1 MKQEN
6 ITKRVQNYAEALF
19 KTASDQNNLHAIHE
33 DLKNLREAFGENN
46 LQKELN
52 SPILKESQKKE
63 LFNLLDKKFR
73 LNRTTFNFLYIL
85 AENSNIDLISQI
97 IDTFDDMVLQKEGF
111 LKVLVETAQELT
123 QAQEKKLK
131 DGLEKKLKKEVILSY
146 KLNENL
152 LGGLIL
158 HYQSI
163 QIDDSLKSKLST
175 LEKLMKGLK

>member
-33 DLKNLREAFGENN
+33 DLKNLREAFRENN

-63 LFNLLDKKFR
+63 LFNLLDKKFH
-73 LNRTTFNFLYIL
+73 LKQTKLYFLYIL